1 MKHLLFKKI
10 EVYDWHLHV
19 VMLDL
24 DSDIEEVKEF
34 VEDKLELHKE
44 DVSPIENIK
53 GMVDGGSHYYNL
65 DERKSIILLYPMTS
79 RARLCNILGHEMQ
92 HVVDRIMDYCGIDD
106 LEARAYLAGHL
117 AETVWPSFFTL
128 SHGIALTIA
137 KKD

>member
-44 DVSPIENIK
+44 DVSPIENI
-53 GMVDGGSHYYNL
+53 
-65 DERKSIILLYPMTS
+65 
-79 RARLCNILGHEMQ
+79 
-92 HVVDRIMDYCGIDD
+92 
-106 LEARAYLAGHL
+106 
-117 AETVWPSFFTL
+117 
-128 SHGIALTIA
+128 
-137 KKD
+137 